1 MRKKIVSDSS
11 TLILLAR
18 SGMIERMECVFLI
31 PASVYEESIKRGKEK
46 GFEDAY
52 LLERLVE
59 EKKIEVLDVK
69 EEIRNKVQTL
79 FN

>member
-1 MRKKIVSDSS
+1 MVKKIVSDSS

-31 PASVYEESIKRGKEK
+31 PTSVYEESIKRGKEK

-52 LLERLVE
+52 LLDKLEEFGWYDRKLIERVRG
-59 EKKIEVLDVK
+59 
-69 EEIRNKVQTL
+69 EIDGSR
-79 FN
+79 